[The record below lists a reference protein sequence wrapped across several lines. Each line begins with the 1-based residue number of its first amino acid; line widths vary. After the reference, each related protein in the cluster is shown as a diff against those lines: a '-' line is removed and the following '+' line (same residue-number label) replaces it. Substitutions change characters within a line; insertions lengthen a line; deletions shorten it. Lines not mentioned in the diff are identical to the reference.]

1 MRTTTTYLKLVVEVI
16 KPWYFRLETLTSS
29 DFSNELSSLSSGFED
44 VSGHSLP
51 VIEDHLGESLSTGSS
66 TEFSS
71 ETERFVDGKVSLD
84 SVHRS
89 SRSLLLREDH
99 TTLLVEGRVDTS
111 EGVLGALNFDL
122 VDGLLESGLGEKRS
136 GVDDTS
142 AGRDELSSSSVNGIS
157 VESDIEDVVSVASH
171 DLLSARSLLGSPLES
186 GNARILDFVKELN
199 SLGGVD
205 KEVRSGTIGTEAP
218 DLSSIGN
225 VPSELVGEETST
237 ELEIVTG
244 TDLALL
250 DSLGDL
256 LIDRLSSNPETV
268 VLVLRFGES
277 GHGGFGGNGFTVSD
291 DGRRDLEGDTSVI
304 LDEILQANF
313 EMKFSGTSN
322 DVLSG
327 LGDPGLN
334 TRVGLGETLETFDK
348 FGEIVGVLDLDS
360 DLNDRGDREFH
371 DTHVVGSVG
380 GGESSRLEE
389 ELINTNE
396 TDDVTGRAVLEG
408 LDLSSHHENGTL
420 DRLDEEIVLLS
431 GNVVGTLD
439 ADLGSR
445 LDSSREDTTESVET
459 TLVGG
464 GNHLRD
470 VKHEGSLGVAVTDT
484 DGALVVHRSFVQG
497 LDTVSLSGD
506 GGRKVDD
513 NHLQEGV
520 SSGKELPHHDLEE
533 LLALEILLVGGE
545 SDLELLEKGGDLI
558 LLEVHDGVEDTEDG
572 VENEHVETTLE
583 SITLS
588 GSSLGRPLLGL
599 GVEVVVTP
607 KLSHKL
613 VGLDTEFLSVS
624 VGELTKGESPSVKSG
639 TESDGTL
646 LGVNLNVSESVLV
659 VHGDDNVD
667 GFDGTGEGLVEVL
680 L

>member
-1 MRTTTTYLKLVVEVI
+1 M
-16 KPWYFRLETLTSS
+16 
-29 DFSNELSSLSSGFED
+29 
-44 VSGHSLP
+44 
-51 VIEDHLGESLSTGSS
+51 
-66 TEFSS
+66 
-71 ETERFVDGKVSLD
+71 
-84 SVHRS
+84 
-89 SRSLLLREDH
+89 
-99 TTLLVEGRVDTS
+99 
-111 EGVLGALNFDL
+111 
-122 VDGLLESGLGEKRS
+122 
-136 GVDDTS
+136 
-142 AGRDELSSSSVNGIS
+142 
-157 VESDIEDVVSVASH
+157 
-171 DLLSARSLLGSPLES
+171 ES

-199 SLGGVD
+199 SLGGID

-268 VLVLRFGES
+268 VLVLRLGES
-277 GHGGFGGNGFTVSD
+277 RHGGFGGNGFTVSD

-360 DLNDRGDREFH
+360 DLNDRGDTTEREKKDQLRDSPRVPSLEREVSLREFH

-408 LDLSSHHENGTL
+408 LDLSSHHENGSL

-445 LDSSREDTTESVET
+445 LDGSREDTTESVET

-484 DGALVVHRSFVQG
+484 DGALVVHGSFVEG

-572 VENEHVETTLE
+572 VENE
-583 SITLS
+583 LS
-588 GSSLGRPLLGL
+588 SR
-599 GVEVVVTP
+599 
-607 KLSHKL
+607 
-613 VGLDTEFLSVS
+613 DAR
-624 VGELTKGESPSVKSG
+624 
-639 TESDGTL
+639 
-646 LGVNLNVSESVLV
+646 
-659 VHGDDNVD
+659 GD
-667 GFDGTGEGLVEVL
+667 
-680 L
+680 